1 MEIREVSIKDKDI
14 MNEIVEME
22 KDTFGKFGGVDL
34 WILKP
39 IVKFGKVFVAIED
52 EKVVGTAEFM
62 IAFDRPEV
70 FLYGFS
76 VMKEYREKGIGTTL
90 LLYCEEYFKQYDK
103 ETISLTV
110 DPKNIKAINL
120 YQRINYF
127 IESLEKD
134 EYDIGIDRFIMKKSL
149 TS

>member
-1 MEIREVSIKDKDI
+1 MEIKEISIKDKEY

-22 KDTFGKFGGVDL
+22 KYTFGKFGGVDL

-39 IVKFGKVFVAIED
+39 IVKFGKVFAAFEEGKI
-52 EKVVGTAEFM
+52 VGAAEF
-62 IAFDRPEV
+62 IVAFDRPEI

-76 VMKEYREKGIGTTL
+76 VMKEYREKGIGTKL
-90 LLYCEEYFKQYDK
+90 LLHCEEYFKNYGK
-103 ETISLTV
+103 KIVSLTV

-120 YQRINYF
+120 YKRIGYF

-134 EYDIGIDRFIMKKSL
+134 EYDIGIDRYIMKKFL
-149 TS
+149 K